1 MQRHEKKSSPLLRE
15 STSARL
21 RTLILQRIIDGQYPP
36 GYRLKELQ
44 LAREFNTSQA
54 PVREALRELEATG
67 VIESEPHR
75 GSRVRTVSERELG
88 EAYQVRAVLEQLAG
102 ELAAGQFSG
111 RETLLQRQAD
121 KVRGAYE
128 KGNMEEYA
136 RHDLAFHRMIVAAAG
151 NQVLLENWDAL
162 HFDVRTRLFLGQST
176 PTLYSTLDLHDEIVK
191 ALVQGKRKLAGRL
204 LRRHSEAFCSGEG
217 EAQQGVPDE

>member
-1 MQRHEKKSSPLLRE
+1 MKNSSPLIRE
-15 STSARL
+15 STSAKL
-21 RTLILQRIIDGQYPP
+21 RTLILQRIIDGHYPP
-36 GYRLKELQ
+36 GHRLKEME
-44 LAREFNTSQA
+44 LAREFDTSQA

-111 RETLLQRQAD
+111 RETLLQRQAE
-121 KVRGAYE
+121 KVRTAYE

-136 RHDLAFHRMIVAAAG
+136 RQDLAFHRMIVAAAG
-151 NQVLLENWDAL
+151 NQVLLESWDAL
-162 HFDVRTRLFLGQST
+162 HFDIRTRLLLGHET
-176 PTLYSTLDLHDEIVK
+176 PSLQSTLDLHDEIVR
-191 ALVQGKRKLAGRL
+191 ALIDGKRKVAGRL
-204 LRRHSEAFCSGEG
+204 LRMHSEAFCPGGSEG
-217 EAQQGVPDE
+217 QQRAPGA

>member
-1 MQRHEKKSSPLLRE
+1 MKNSSPLLRE
-15 STSARL
+15 STSTRL

-36 GYRLKELQ
+36 GHRLKEMQ

-88 EAYQVRAVLEQLAG
+88 EAYQVRAVLERLAG

-111 RETLLQRQAD
+111 KETLLQRQAD
-121 KVRGAYE
+121 KVRRAFE

-151 NQVLLENWDAL
+151 NQVLLDNWDAL
-162 HFDVRTRLFLGQST
+162 HFDIRTRLFLGHSKPGLQ
-176 PTLYSTLDLHDEIVK
+176 STLDIHDEIVK
-191 ALVQGKRKLAGRL
+191 ALIQGKRKLAGLL
-204 LRRHSEAFCSGEG
+204 LRKHSEAFCSGEG
-217 EAQQGVPDE
+217 EGTTRHS